1 MSTYDVK
8 DADYEALLD
17 IVRALGLTPE
27 DIAAGSMTVD
37 PAERTITVDEI
48 VRDEH
53 GQMLVAD
60 DEAMKVRR
68 TYQIDHR
75 ARLITEEKP

>member
-1 MSTYDVK
+1 MPTFDVR
-8 DADYEALLD
+8 DADYQALLN

-27 DIAAGSMTVD
+27 DMAAGSMTVV
-37 PAERTITVDEI
+37 PAERTITVDEF

-53 GQMLVAD
+53 GQMLVTN

-68 TYQIDHR
+68 TYQIDYR
-75 ARLITEEKP
+75 ARLVAEEQP